1 MSGFLA
7 MPTDLKA
14 LVLKSI
20 TSKLYLDRL
29 LKHRLLKILNNETYA
44 YDIEDHQVR
53 LYKEDDIV
61 TVWSENFNERFD
73 FTWEEIDAHLSLKNM

>member
-1 MSGFLA
+1 

-20 TSKLYLDRL
+20 TSKLYVDRL

-61 TVWSENFNERFD
+61 IVWSENFNERFD
-73 FTWEEIDAHLSLKNM
+73 FTWEEIDKSIDLQSNQR